1 MVNVLS
7 GRPASFAAPEEAV
20 AWALRSGMARS
31 REAAAVSL
39 PSQLVA
45 QGQGAEEQQGQG
57 QRWVWRTPLAESR
70 PYWEGWYS
78 GLSEAFLQVGCR
90 QSGRGPEGWRG
101 RYLAGGGAPFGE

>member
-7 GRPASFAAPEEAV
+7 GRPTSFAAPEEAV

-31 REAAAVSL
+31 KEAAAVSL

-45 QGQGAEEQQGQG
+45 QGQQGQQG

-78 GLSEAFLQVGCR
+78 GLSEAFLQVG
-90 QSGRGPEGWRG
+90 
-101 RYLAGGGAPFGE
+101 